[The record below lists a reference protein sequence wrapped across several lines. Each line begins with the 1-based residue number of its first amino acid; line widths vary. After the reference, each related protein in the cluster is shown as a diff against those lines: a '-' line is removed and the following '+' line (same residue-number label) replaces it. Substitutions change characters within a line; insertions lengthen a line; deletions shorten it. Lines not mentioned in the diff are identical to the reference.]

1 MEQATEMLKERV
13 QEEKT
18 LNWLLDNAVRLD
30 APKASETPATEET
43 ETAEDAETSVESGGL
58 SLKNSKEELVEAAK
72 ALGIATSGK
81 TKAQLLE
88 AIQSV

>member
-1 MEQATEMLKERV
+1 
-13 QEEKT
+13 

-43 ETAEDAETSVESGGL
+43 ETPETSMDAGGL